1 MISLCNN
8 HSVKNFEIGIAAGK
22 TGRSGGNAA
31 FLLAQIG
38 SHAAARFAV
47 RLQAL
52 ELSPAQVGILRI
64 LSGDAGMT
72 QQALAAKL
80 EMVPSRLVALLDS
93 LEERGLTERRRNAE
107 DRRSHALHLTEQ
119 GRRMLGSIG
128 EIARQHQTDL
138 LASLTAEERELLETL
153 LQRVADEQ
161 GLRRQVH
168 PGYRTMAEKPMPR
181 GGGAD
186 SRT

>member
-1 MISLCNN
+1 MIILCNN
-8 HSVKNFEIGIAAGK
+8 LSVKSAEGWKAAEK
-22 TGRSGGNAA
+22 AGRGGGQAA

-38 SHAAARFAV
+38 SHAAARFAE
-47 RLQAL
+47 RLQAV
-52 ELSPAQVGILRI
+52 ELSPPQVGILRI
-64 LSGDAGMT
+64 LSAEAGMT

-80 EMVPSRLVALLDS
+80 AMVPSRLVALLDS
-93 LEERGLTERRRNAE
+93 LEERELTERRRNAE

-128 EIARQHQTDL
+128 EIAREHQTDL
-138 LASLTAEERELLETL
+138 LASLTAEEREQLELL

-168 PGYRTMAEKPMPR
+168 PGYRTLGEKPMPR
-181 GGGAD
+181 GGGPGE
-186 SRT
+186 SK